1 VPTSSEFDARRL
13 AYRVLLLQVLVG
25 LVAALVCLVWGHKGF
40 TSALTG
46 AVTGVIANLYMTFRA
61 VSPARSPQAALG
73 RLYLGQ
79 FIKVVV
85 TLGLFGVALL
95 LYRRDQLMLGALLA
109 GYVAVLVVS
118 WTVPFVS
125 LRRTAGGG
133 PPAGTGAG
141 GNA

>member
-1 VPTSSEFDARRL
+1 
-13 AYRVLLLQVLVG
+13 
-25 LVAALVCLVWGHKGF
+25 
-40 TSALTG
+40 
-46 AVTGVIANLYMTFRA
+46 
-61 VSPARSPQAALG
+61 
-73 RLYLGQ
+73 
-79 FIKVVV
+79 
-85 TLGLFGVALL
+85 LFGVALL